1 MAVPKKRTSVS
12 RKGLRWAGH
21 TFKIQTKSTMNCS
34 NCNGITM
41 MHRICPTC
49 GHYRGKQLIHIKAKA
64 SQEAQDA
71 TPE

>member
-21 TFKIQTKSTMNCS
+21 TFKIQPKSTMSCS
-34 NCNGITM
+34 NCGGITM

-49 GHYRGKQLIHIKAKA
+49 GHYRGKQLIQIKTKPVA
-64 SQEAQDA
+64 ETETA
-71 TPE
+71 TAE